1 MHSYLVKILE
11 QKREE
16 VKALRNGGLLEPE
29 SSVRHTPRDFKSA
42 ISREGRIGLIAEI
55 KYASPSAGDIC
66 RNRDTIGTGRTYEKA
81 GAAAISLV
89 TDRMFFKG
97 RSDDFPILKSAVTL
111 PVLRKDF
118 IIDEIQVKES
128 YLLGADAILLIA
140 AALSRETLTRCMEA
154 STTLGMAVLTEVHD
168 REDLQKAIDCGAPI
182 IGINN
187 RSLKTFEV
195 SLDTTLALAPHA
207 PQGSVLVSESGIRD
221 ERDISRLKEAGI
233 GAILIGTELM
243 KSANIFKRTRELI
256 QGCNGGSG

>member
-16 VKALRNGGLLEPE
+16 VEVLRKGGLQKLE
-29 SSVRHTPRDFKSA
+29 SAVRHPPRDFRGA

-55 KYASPSAGDIC
+55 KYASPSAGVIC
-66 RNRDTIGTGRTYEKA
+66 REGDTIAIGRAYEEA

-97 RSDDFPILKSAVTL
+97 RSEDLPMLKVAVSL

-118 IIDEIQVKES
+118 VIDEIQVKES
-128 YLLGADAILLIA
+128 YLLGADAVLLIA
-140 AALSRETLTRCMEA
+140 AALSPEMLARCMET
-154 STTLGMAVLTEVHD
+154 SKSLGMAAITEVHD

-187 RSLKTFEV
+187 RNLRTFEV
-195 SLDTTLALAPHA
+195 SLDTTLALAPQA
-207 PQGSVLVSESGIRD
+207 PDGSVLISESGIRD
-221 ERDISRLKEAGI
+221 DRDISRLKAARI
-233 GAILIGTELM
+233 GAVLIGTELM
-243 KSANIFKRTRELI
+243 KSRDILKRTRELI
-256 QGCNGGSG
+256 RGCNGGTG